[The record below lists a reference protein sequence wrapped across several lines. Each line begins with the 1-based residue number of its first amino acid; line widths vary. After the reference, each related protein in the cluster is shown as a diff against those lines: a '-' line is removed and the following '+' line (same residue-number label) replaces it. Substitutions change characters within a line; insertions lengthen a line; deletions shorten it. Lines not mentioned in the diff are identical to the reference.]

1 MVFIY
6 RAAALVLFMST
17 FAAVSHNTQ
26 IFNYLFMTQPEKGQ
40 QQQAKPP
47 IAEQDKIKEMKP

>member
-6 RAAALVLFMST
+6 RAAGLVLFLAT

-26 IFNYLFMTQPEKGQ
+26 IFNHLFIAKPETGQ
-40 QQQAKPP
+40 QQTQTP
-47 IAEQDKIKEMKP
+47 IANTDKIKEVKP